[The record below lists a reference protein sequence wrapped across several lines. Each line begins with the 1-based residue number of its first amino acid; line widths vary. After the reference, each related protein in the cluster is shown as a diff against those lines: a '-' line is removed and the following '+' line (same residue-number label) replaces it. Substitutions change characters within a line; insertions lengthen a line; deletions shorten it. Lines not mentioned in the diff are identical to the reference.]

1 MWITT
6 GRLLNESYKKI
17 LTETDPGVLKSMTEF
32 ICLVFNKMP
41 DRFVKSLQK
50 MLPLLKSD
58 KQLVRQTAIKMLGQ
72 SLEFCLKQDKYKKDR
87 QILLTLLKSSLYDKM
102 NSCRKVAL
110 QQIHHLSEHILKVH
124 SLKATV
130 DEKPSIRKEA
140 LTGVHRI
147 TALLHKQFH
156 LDDDEGWNVA
166 CKFVT
171 KLKATR
177 SFLSES
183 YKQFVQEN
191 PSLLGEEA
199 E

>member
-1 MWITT
+1 
-6 GRLLNESYKKI
+6 
-17 LTETDPGVLKSMTEF
+17 
-32 ICLVFNKMP
+32 
-41 DRFVKSLQK
+41 

-58 KQLVRQTAIKMLGQ
+58 KQLVRKTAIKMLGQ

-87 QILLTLLKSSLYDKM
+87 QILLTLLKSSLYDKA
-102 NSCRKVAL
+102 NGCRNMAL

-130 DEKPSIRKEA
+130 ELYEMLVTALTDEKPSIRKEA

-166 CKFVT
+166 CKFII
-171 KLKATR
+171 KLKATK
-177 SFLSES
+177 SYLIES
-183 YKQFVQEN
+183 Y
-191 PSLLGEEA
+191 
-199 E
+199 